1 MADHSRPALK
11 PALAVLGTLTALGL
25 MGPFLANDKPLLVS
39 DEAGRLS
46 FPAAAGFPVVEALFG
61 GAGEDSA
68 RSAEPPP
75 AGSWVLWPPV
85 RYSYRGVALQEAL
98 LSPSSRHLM
107 GTDAL
112 GRDIL
117 ARVLNGASISL
128 LVGFGA
134 TLVSLALG
142 GLLGGAAG
150 LRGGLSDLFLGR
162 IIEVLG
168 CFPPFLLA
176 MALVAVSGG
185 AGLPAVTLAIG
196 IGRTAGA
203 ARFVRGEVLR
213 FRGGVAW
220 SAARSTGSSLPGILL
235 RHILP
240 LIAPPLLVQTVFGMA
255 QAILL
260 ESGLSFLGVGL
271 QPPIPSWGMVL
282 AEGRAT
288 LEAAWWP
295 ILFPSLALALTLGSL
310 AWAAERG
317 TTERHP

>member
-1 MADHSRPALK
+1 
-11 PALAVLGTLTALGL
+11 LTILGL
-25 MGPFLANDKPLLVS
+25 LGPFLANDKPLLVA
-39 DEAGRLS
+39 DGNGRLS
-46 FPAAAGFPVVEALFG
+46 FPAAAGLPVVAFLLRDT
-61 GAGEDSA
+61 GEDPD
-68 RSAEPPP
+68 RLAEPLP
-75 AGSWVLWPPV
+75 AGAWGVWPPV

-98 LSPSSRHLM
+98 QAPSSRHLM
-107 GTDAL
+107 GTDSL

-117 ARVLNGASISL
+117 SRVLNGASISL
-128 LVGFGA
+128 LVGLGA
-134 TLVSLALG
+134 TLVALLLG
-142 GLLGGAAG
+142 GAIGGAAG
-150 LRGGLSDLFLGR
+150 LRGGVSDLVLSR

-220 SAARSTGSSLPGILL
+220 SAARSTGSSLPRILL

-271 QPPIPSWGMVL
+271 QPPLPSWGMVL

-288 LEAAWWP
+288 LETAWWP
-295 ILFPSLALALTLGSL
+295 ILFPSLALALTLGAL
-310 AWAAERG
+310 AWAADRG
-317 TTERHP
+317 TPGHQE

>member
-1 MADHSRPALK
+1 MAEHSRPPLK
-11 PALAVLGTLTALGL
+11 PALVVLGTLTTLGL
-25 MGPFLANDKPLLVS
+25 LGPFLANDKPLLVA
-39 DEAGRLS
+39 DGNGRLS
-46 FPAAAGFPVVEALFG
+46 FPAAAGLPVVTSLFG
-61 GAGEDSA
+61 DAGEDSE
-68 RSAEPPP
+68 RL
-75 AGSWVLWPPV
+75 AGPLPEGAWVLWAPV

-98 LSPSSRHLM
+98 LAPSSGHLM

-117 ARVLNGASISL
+117 SRVLNGASISL

-134 TLVSLALG
+134 TLVSLLLG

-150 LRGGLSDLFLGR
+150 LRGGFPDLVLGR

-176 MALVAVSGG
+176 LALVAVSGG

-196 IGRTAGA
+196 IGRTAGS

-240 LIAPPLLVQTVFGMA
+240 LIAPPLLVQTVFGVA

-288 LEAAWWP
+288 LETAWWP
-295 ILFPSLALALTLGSL
+295 ILFPSLALALTLGAL
-310 AWAAERG
+310 AWAADKGTPERQ
-317 TTERHP
+317 P